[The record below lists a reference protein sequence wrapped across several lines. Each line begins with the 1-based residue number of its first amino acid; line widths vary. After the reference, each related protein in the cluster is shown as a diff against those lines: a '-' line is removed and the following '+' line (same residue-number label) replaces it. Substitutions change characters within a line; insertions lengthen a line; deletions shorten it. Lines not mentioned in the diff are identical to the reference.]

1 MTQPSPAPSPAPAAT
16 SVPPPRPAT
25 TGAAQRKLKNFL
37 LDARFQLKFASYI
50 VGITLLVSGLLG
62 VFIWR
67 TTSILFRET
76 AVAVEARSR
85 AAETSK
91 ELGNA
96 TLSNEILQHMDDPE
110 FEKQIRERSD
120 SIDKAYEAEKTA
132 IIEAQTQLM
141 RRQQVTLV
149 ALIGGLVAFV
159 FFVGF
164 ASIVATHKIVG
175 PLFRMKRMAQE
186 VGDGKLHPPTYGLR
200 PGDELQDMFQ
210 AFSNMVKGLRV
221 REEEGLKGLG
231 KALEIA
237 GRTGANEELVGQLK
251 ALEGAS
257 KKKLE

>member
-1 MTQPSPAPSPAPAAT
+1 MTQPSPAPSPPPAA
-16 SVPPPRPAT
+16 SPAPPPRPAAG
-25 TGAAQRKLKNFL
+25 GATNRKLKNFL

-67 TTSILFRET
+67 TTSTLFHET
-76 AVAVEARSR
+76 TVAVEARQR

-120 SIDKAYEAEKTA
+120 SIDRAYEAEKNA
-132 IIEAQTQLM
+132 IVEAQTQLVQ
-141 RRQQVTLV
+141 RQQVTLI

-186 VGDGKLHPPTYGLR
+186 VAAGKLHVPTYGLR

-210 AFSNMVKGLRV
+210 AFSNMVKALRT
-221 REEEGLKGLG
+221 REEDDLKTLD

-237 GRTGANEELVGQLK
+237 GRTQANDELVGQLK
-251 ALEGAS
+251 TLEAAL